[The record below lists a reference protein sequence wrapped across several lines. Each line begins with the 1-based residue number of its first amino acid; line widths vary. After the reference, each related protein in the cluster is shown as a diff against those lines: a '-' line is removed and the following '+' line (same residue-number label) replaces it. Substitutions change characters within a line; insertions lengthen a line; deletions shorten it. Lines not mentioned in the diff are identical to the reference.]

1 MCVCV
6 LNSGQKADIIRQFL
20 LSEYRWKFHQTQYN
34 SRDLHQESEIKKVVC
49 ASYLKQHSG
58 SDKSLCRS
66 LTLFYSGSEI
76 HCVMFSFWRLL
87 EAFGKLKQMGNR
99 EGTFCRA
106 GVPSAVPPTAVA
118 SVTRHYRGF
127 LSTLWRPA
135 VVTLRNCT

>member
-1 MCVCV
+1 MENFVV
-6 LNSGQKADIIRQFL
+6 TTKYILPEMVKWTVQFQRFAP
-20 LSEYRWKFHQTQYN
+20 SE
-34 SRDLHQESEIKKVVC
+34 RDKKVVC

-135 VVTLRNCT
+135 VVTLCNCT